1 MALMAVRFIDVA
13 IFGTLGGLWLGGAVF
28 IVFLYRWI
36 LRWEREQ
43 DPTNLEPVPAVEPT
57 VADAS
62 ARSSSS
68 RAVPRPAMAHEV
80 AVAQ

>member
-43 DPTNLEPVPAVEPT
+43 DPTTLEPVPVVDPAPSRT
-57 VADAS
+57 S
-62 ARSSSS
+62 ARVSS
-68 RAVPRPAMAHEV
+68 RAVSPTMTPDV